1 MGLQR
6 SHQRSRD
13 KERVS
18 ATMERPQRHDIVLGS
33 DAEELAGAE
42 AARRRHADEDEAG
55 GGVGVRILHR
65 LVFLGWGRAVRGGGS
80 RRFLAWHSSG
90 TWCLSC
96 LEA

>member
-55 GGVGVRILHR
+55 GGVGVRIVHR
-65 LVFLGWGRAVRGGGS
+65 LCFFCDGAVR
-80 RRFLAWHSSG
+80 AA
-90 TWCLSC
+90 
-96 LEA
+96 EARCDS

>member
-33 DAEELAGAE
+33 DAEELARAQKLYGVVTRMKTKQEGA
-42 AARRRHADEDEAG
+42 
-55 GGVGVRILHR
+55 
-65 LVFLGWGRAVRGGGS
+65 
-80 RRFLAWHSSG
+80 SG
-90 TWCLSC
+90 
-96 LEA
+96 